1 MTTSPLW
8 RACGCAA
15 LLALA
20 CAHTPRL
27 VPAPDAQR
35 LPDDPQAAVAGAAG
49 VQVTVRPRNWQGQPP
64 DLESIVTPLH
74 VTVEN
79 GSAAAIQIR
88 YQYFTL
94 TGADGLQAPAVPPMR
109 IQRPGGEVVTVVP
122 GFRAHR
128 FLLLRPYGFYYPGY
142 PVWDGPF
149 DWDPF
154 FYDQLYATWQPP
166 LPTPDMINE
175 ALPEGVLQPGGHVS
189 GFLYFR
195 RLKQSDGRVIF
206 AHEAVDA
213 GSHERIAILR
223 IPLVLQ

>member
-1 MTTSPLW
+1 MSTSPL
-8 RACGCAA
+8 RQASLYAM

-20 CAHTPRL
+20 CSHTPRL

-35 LPDDPQAAVAGAAG
+35 LPDDPGTAVASGAG
-49 VQVTVRPRNWQGQPP
+49 VRVTIRSRSWQGEPR

-79 GSAAAIQIR
+79 GSAVAIQIR
-88 YQYFTL
+88 YRYFTL
-94 TGADGLQAPAVPPMR
+94 TSEDGLQTPAIPPMR
-109 IQRPGGEVVTVVP
+109 IQRPGESVVAVAP
-122 GFRAHR
+122 AFRAHR
-128 FLLLRPYGFYYPGY
+128 FLLLRPYRPFYPGF

-154 FYDQLYATWQPP
+154 FYDQFYATWRPP
-166 LPTPDMINE
+166 LPTPDMINQ
-175 ALPEGVLQPGGHVS
+175 ALPEGVLQPGGKVS

-195 RLKQSDGRVIF
+195 KLRSEGRVMF
-206 AHEAVDA
+206 AQEVVEAEK
-213 GSHERIAILR
+213 HERVATIR